1 MKKVALVGVDS
12 AGGVIKGGGQ
22 SFFTVNGHPVAVL
35 GDAVEP
41 HDRDEHR
48 SATMVEASGKLTING
63 IHVVLEGD
71 AASCGH
77 LASGSGFLQM

>member
-1 MKKVALVGVDS
+1 
-12 AGGVIKGGGQ
+12 
-22 SFFTVNGHPVAVL
+22 
-35 GDAVEP
+35 
-41 HDRDEHR
+41 
-48 SATMVEASGKLTING
+48 MVEASGKLTING